1 MNTDTV
7 VQARVDADTKIRA
20 VAALDEMGLSV
31 SAAIR
36 LFLQRVADERRL
48 PFADKVP
55 NADTMEAMEELKT
68 GRCKRYDSMEELYRE
83 LDI

>member
-7 VQARVDADTKIRA
+7 VQV
-20 VAALDEMGLSV
+20 
-31 SAAIR
+31 
-36 LFLQRVADERRL
+36 
-48 PFADKVP
+48 ADKVP

-83 LDI
+83 LDPGLDAGACSLYKIQEGFETYQEAGQGHRQT